1 MAFDGGA
8 GVRRLRAIALS
19 GDSQPVQVAF
29 WVSLALSLIALAGS
43 GTLNRDGMLYA
54 SIAQVMLDEGVAQAL
69 AKFDWLL
76 LPALM
81 AGVSW
86 LTGMSTEL
94 AGHVLGALFMAGTS
108 ALLVACA
115 QRQFAGAGWAACLV
129 VLSLPAINSFRDQ
142 IVREFGYWFFCA
154 LALWFAL
161 RWAQRWRWRDA
172 LLCQMAIVA
181 AVCFRLEAV
190 ILFPALLLWQLFARA
205 ERPLLLRLAMLGAGP
220 LMLAGALAGLD
231 AMGLVSVETRLA
243 YYLEAVDLTSKIG
256 HFNAAADQ
264 VSAAVLNK
272 ISDGDA
278 AAILFVGLVSII
290 PAKFVLLLGVFAI
303 PLAYLCASGKLRA
316 HLRAWSLMNWVFV
329 IYVVVLVAFVTERF
343 FLTSRYVSFLNLV
356 AVPLIA
362 ASLVMLR
369 EYWPRA
375 TRVVVGLAM
384 LTMGA
389 NVISLT
395 PSKTH
400 LVEAGQWLAR
410 TVPDVKRVGFEDQRV
425 AYYAGAGYFPWLHFD
440 RDEAGARLA
449 RGELDYVVVA
459 SAPEQ
464 PIEDAPWFG
473 ANALSVVQRFEQPS
487 GAAVVVVQSA
497 QRAALR

>member
-1 MAFDGGA
+1 MAFDRGA
-8 GVRRLRAIALS
+8 GNSR
-19 GDSQPVQVAF
+19 PVQVAF
-29 WVSLALSLIALAGS
+29 WGSLVLSLIAIAGS
-43 GTLNRDGMLYA
+43 ATLNRDGMLYA
-54 SIAQVMLDEGVAQAL
+54 SIAQVMLDEGIAQAL

-86 LTGMSTEL
+86 LTGMSTEM
-94 AGHVLGALFMAGTS
+94 AGHVLGALFMAGTC

-115 QRQFAGAGWAACLV
+115 QRQFAGVGWAACLV
-129 VLSLPAINSFRDQ
+129 VLSLPAINGFRDQ

-161 RWAQRWRWRDA
+161 RWAERWRWRDA
-172 LLCQMAIVA
+172 LLCQVAIVA

-190 ILFPALLLWQLFARA
+190 ILFPALVAWQLFSHG
-205 ERPLLLRLAMLGAGP
+205 ERPLWLRLTMLAVGP
-220 LMLAGALAGLD
+220 LLLAGALAGLG
-231 AMGLVSVETRLA
+231 ALGLVSIDMRLA
-243 YYLEAVDLTSKIG
+243 SYAEAINLPSKIE
-256 HFNAAADQ
+256 HFRAAADQ
-264 VSAAVLNK
+264 VAVAVLNK

-290 PAKFVLLLGVFAI
+290 PAKFVLQLGVFLI
-303 PLAYLCASGKLRA
+303 PLAYLAASSGLRQR
-316 HLRAWSLMNWVFV
+316 LRQWSVMNWVFA
-329 IYVVVLVAFVTERF
+329 IYVVVLVAFVTEHF
-343 FLTSRYVSFLNLV
+343 FLTSRYVSFLNMV

-362 ASLVMLR
+362 AGTLLLWER
-369 EYWPRA
+369 WPRA
-375 TRVVVGLAM
+375 SRLVAFVALLGM
-384 LTMGA
+384 IA

-410 TVPDVKRVGFEDQRV
+410 TAPDIKRIGFEDQRV
-425 AYYAGAGYFPWLHFD
+425 AYYAGAGYFPWLQFD
-440 RDEAGARLA
+440 RDEAGTRLA

-459 SAPEQ
+459 SAPER
-464 PIEDAPWFG
+464 PVEEAPWFS

-487 GAAVVVVQSA
+487 GAAVVVVQGA